1 MATVLLPT
9 FFMKKPFSLSIVLKR
24 IEKAVKPYPK
34 AAMFE
39 LYERGYTTLFEQLI
53 SCIISI
59 RTLDE
64 TTIPLSEKLF
74 KIARTPKELL
84 KLSPK
89 KLEQVLYGATFPGQK
104 AYTMLGI
111 AKTAI
116 EQYNGELPAN
126 FQKLTDLK
134 GVGSKCANLA
144 MGVAKKQAAVSVDVH
159 VHRVTNRWA
168 FVKTSS
174 PEQTLQQLEQKVP
187 KQKWIDINR
196 LLMPF
201 GKHICTGRLPHCS
214 TCPVLE
220 YCGQVGVTSHR

>member
-1 MATVLLPT
+1 
-9 FFMKKPFSLSIVLKR
+9 MKKPFNLLTVLKR

-39 LYERGYTTLFEQLI
+39 LYERGFTTLFEQLI
-53 SCIISI
+53 SCVISI

-64 TTIPLSEKLF
+64 TTIPFSEKLF
-74 KIARTPKELL
+74 AIARTPKQLL

-89 KLEQVLYGATFPGQK
+89 KLEEILHGATFPGQK
-104 AYTMLGI
+104 AYTIVGI
-111 AKTAI
+111 AKAAI

-126 FQKLTDLK
+126 FEKLTKLK
-134 GVGSKCANLA
+134 GVGPKCANLA
-144 MGVAKKQAAVSVDVH
+144 LGVAHKQSAISVDVH
-159 VHRVTNRWA
+159 VHRVTNRWG
-168 FVKTSS
+168 FVQTTS
-174 PEQTLQQLEQKVP
+174 PEQTMLQLQQKVP
-187 KQKWIDINR
+187 KEKWIDINR

-220 YCGQVGVTSHR
+220 YCLQVGVISHR